1 MQLVNTH
8 PQVINSPDNAQNH
21 SLAHKEALMT
31 HQAKPQESVP
41 KNKAISIVRQ
51 IAQWSIL
58 ALLLFTCIMA
68 AYRKFG
74 G

>member
-1 MQLVNTH
+1 M
-8 PQVINSPDNAQNH
+8 A
-21 SLAHKEALMT
+21 
-31 HQAKPQESVP
+31 HQAKSQESVP
-41 KNKAISIVRQ
+41 KNKTISIVRQ

>member
-1 MQLVNTH
+1 MAEQTLR
-8 PQVINSPDNAQNH
+8 
-21 SLAHKEALMT
+21 
-31 HQAKPQESVP
+31 QESVP
-41 KNKAISIVRQ
+41 KSKFATILRQ
-51 IAQWSIL
+51 VLQWAIL

>member
-1 MQLVNTH
+1 
-8 PQVINSPDNAQNH
+8 
-21 SLAHKEALMT
+21 MT
-31 HQAKPQESVP
+31 ERTIPQESTPV
-41 KNKAISIVRQ
+41 KTAKSIARQ
-51 IAQWSIL
+51 IFQWVIL

>member
-1 MQLVNTH
+1 MTEQTINQEISPKSKTAKILR
-8 PQVINSPDNAQNH
+8 QVI
-21 SLAHKEALMT
+21 
-31 HQAKPQESVP
+31 
-41 KNKAISIVRQ
+41 
-51 IAQWSIL
+51 QWTVL

>member
-1 MQLVNTH
+1 MTEQTLHQQSVSKSKFATIFR
-8 PQVINSPDNAQNH
+8 QV
-21 SLAHKEALMT
+21 
-31 HQAKPQESVP
+31 V
-41 KNKAISIVRQ
+41 
-51 IAQWSIL
+51 QWTVL

>member
-1 MQLVNTH
+1 
-8 PQVINSPDNAQNH
+8 
-21 SLAHKEALMT
+21 MT
-31 HQAKPQESVP
+31 EQTMAQESAP
-41 KNKAISIVRQ
+41 RKKAMSIVRQ
-51 IAQWSIL
+51 IVQWSIL